1 MPTDRTP
8 QRLTAPARPSAPAGG
23 HLPPQALAIEAAVLG
38 TALCEADGQRTLLAI
53 LPTEEVFYSPHHQQV
68 YLAIRDLVQAGQH
81 ADTLTVVPQL
91 RKRGTLDRI
100 GGVGFVAGLTMK
112 INSAA
117 HIESHCRVLQQQHA
131 RRVIIQAGSEM
142 HAYGYDESRDPLDLL
157 TTAQTHLTTE
167 MHAYGYDES
176 RDPLDL
182 LTTAQTHLTTLHR
195 SLETR
200 AGQTAAAAL
209 AATFDKLTQAVQ
221 QQGTTGIPTGIEQL
235 DGLTGGWQ
243 PSDLVLLAARPG
255 MGKTAA
261 LLHFARTAA
270 LDHGHYAAIFSL
282 EMPTLQLMQRLVAS
296 EVPGYSNSDL
306 RRGNLPGGLDQV
318 AHIRAQAQRLA
329 THGHR
334 LHLDDTP
341 GISIQQLRA
350 KCARLHAQHPLGIV
364 FVDYIQL
371 MHGDA
376 KGNREQE
383 IGSISRGLK
392 ELVKELN
399 APVIALS
406 QLSRDVEKRG
416 GDKRPMLSDL
426 RESGSL
432 EQDADSVVFLWRGEY
447 YGISEYSN
455 GASTTNTILFD
466 IAKHRNGA
474 IEEVIASCNLRR
486 GIFSDLYGS
495 KPLPA
500 EEAPY

>member
-1 MPTDRTP
+1 MSTKATS
-8 QRLTAPARPSAPAGG
+8 QQLPANSSPF
-23 HLPPQALAIEAAVLG
+23 LPPQALAIEAAVLG
-38 TALCEADGQRTLLAI
+38 AALCEADGQRTLLAT
-53 LPTEEVFYSPHHQQV
+53 LTSEEVFYSPAHQQV

-81 ADTLTVVPQL
+81 ADQLTVVQQL
-91 RKRGTLDRI
+91 RQRGTLARI
-100 GGVGFVAGLTMK
+100 GGVGFVAGLTMQ

-117 HIESHCRVLQQQHA
+117 HLETHCRVLQQQHA
-131 RRVIIQAGSEM
+131 RRVIIQAGTEM
-142 HAYGYDESRDPLDLL
+142 SAYGYDD
-157 TTAQTHLTTE
+157 T
-167 MHAYGYDES
+167 

-200 AGQTAAAAL
+200 ATSTAAL
-209 AATFDKLTQAVQ
+209 AFQATFDKLAQAVQ
-221 QQGTTGIPTGIEQL
+221 QPGTTGIPTGIEQL

-243 PSDLVLLAARPG
+243 PSDLILMAARPG

-270 LDHGHYAAIFSL
+270 LDHGHHAAIFSL

-306 RRGNLPGGLDQV
+306 RRGNLPGGLEQV
-318 AHIRAQAQRLA
+318 AHIEQQAQRLR
-329 THGHR
+329 TEGHR

-341 GISIQQLRA
+341 GLSIQQLRA

-371 MHGDA
+371 MHGDT

-392 ELVKELN
+392 ELAKELN

-416 GDKRPMLSDL
+416 GDKRPQLSDL

-447 YGISEYSN
+447 YGIPEYSN
-455 GASTTNTILFD
+455 GAPTTNTILFD

-486 GIFSDLYGS
+486 GIFSDLFGS
-495 KPLPA
+495 QPLPVA
-500 EEAPY
+500 EAPY